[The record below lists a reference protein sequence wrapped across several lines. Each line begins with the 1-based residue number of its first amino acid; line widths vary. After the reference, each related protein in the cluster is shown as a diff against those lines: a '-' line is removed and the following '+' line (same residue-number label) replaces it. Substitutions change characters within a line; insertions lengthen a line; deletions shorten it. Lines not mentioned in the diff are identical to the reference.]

1 MRHRPGLVALLL
13 VASLMLLAACR
24 SAQPTALPPTPE
36 PTATP
41 ELEQVEP
48 EEAAAGGPVL
58 VATLD
63 HEGVSVA
70 SIAFAPDG
78 QMLASGL
85 LNQVRL
91 WNVADGALIRSIEH
105 RHEGEDLAFA
115 PDGATIAAGVTTPGV
130 QLSSVSDGQML
141 HQLGRGY
148 NNRVAFAPD
157 GETLA
162 SGNREGKVWLWRVAD
177 GEQVDEWGV
186 DDSGWLTALAYAP
199 DGALVAAGHA
209 DGVVRLWR
217 AADGALLHTLAPEGD
232 YSRAAGL
239 ALAPDGQWLAVAGAQ
254 VGFDHVVR
262 IWRTSDGAVQGELA
276 LASSSADSVAIS
288 ADGRLLAAGGADGVR
303 LWDTADWTLL
313 HLLAPEGDAGERQQ
327 VTSVAFSPDGR
338 WLAAGAKSGA
348 VLLWQLASEG

>member
-91 WNVADGALIRSIEH
+91 WS
-105 RHEGEDLAFA
+105 
-115 PDGATIAAGVTTPGV
+115 
-130 QLSSVSDGQML
+130 
-141 HQLGRGY
+141 
-148 NNRVAFAPD
+148 
-157 GETLA
+157 
-162 SGNREGKVWLWRVAD
+162 VAD

-303 LWDTADWTLL
+303 LWDPADWTLL
-313 HLLAPEGDAGERQQ
+313 HLLAPEDDAGERQQ